1 MKKHLKWAVPILAG
15 VLVSL
20 IPVPKGL
27 DPMAWYYFAIFL
39 ATILAL
45 VFEPLPAAVCGLL
58 GVSLAAALTLVPMS
72 QPPAAPAPK
81 PAAEAS
87 QQAKPAGTVE
97 NVLKPG
103 DASAASARVEPAK
116 EPEAKPAQPKKPTAA
131 DQIKWALSGF
141 SDSTVWLIFVAFILG
156 LGYEKTGLGKRIA
169 LLLMKKL
176 GRSTLGLGYAVAL
189 SDLALAPFL
198 PSNTARSGGTIYPII
213 KNIPVLYGSTPENE
227 PRKIGSYLM
236 WVALASTCVT
246 SGAFLTSFAPNVL
259 ALSMTQ
265 KLANI
270 DISWTEWF
278 VNMLPV
284 SVVLFIVTPL
294 LVYKIY
300 PPTLKQSE
308 EAPIWAGKELEALG
322 PMSRK
327 EITLAVLALVSLC
340 LWIFGGSWMN
350 ATTVALA
357 AMGVMVLTKI
367 VSWDDI
373 LSNKSAWNIL
383 FWYGT
388 LMAIADGLNKVGFLK
403 WFCQNL
409 AGSLQGFGVVVIII
423 LLVTVFWY
431 ASFFFASVTALV
443 TALLPPFLM
452 AALLVPGLPVKILII
467 LMCGSLG
474 LRGILT
480 PYAVAPAIIY
490 YGSGYISPRDHWR
503 LGFIFSTFFLVVF
516 LAVAMPYL
524 FMLYK

>member
-1 MKKHLKWAVPILAG
+1 MKKHFRWAVPVIAG
-15 VLVSL
+15 VVVAL
-20 IPVPKGL
+20 IPVPSGL
-27 DPMAWYYFAIFL
+27 EPMAWYYFAIFL

-58 GVSLAAALTLVPMS
+58 GVSLVAALTLVPPN
-72 QPPAAPAPK
+72 PPATPAPK
-81 PAAEAS
+81 PAVVAS
-87 QQAKPAGTVE
+87 NTAGGNGGQAAVKSPQATVTAVKDESSSKPAE
-97 NVLKPG
+97 
-103 DASAASARVEPAK
+103 
-116 EPEAKPAQPKKPTAA
+116 KKPVKHTAA
-131 DQIKWALSGF
+131 DQIKWALTGF

-227 PRKIGSYLM
+227 PRKLGSYLM

-259 ALSMTQ
+259 AMSLTQ
-265 KLANI
+265 KIANI
-270 DISWTEWF
+270 NLSWTEWF
-278 VNMLPV
+278 IYMLPV
-284 SVVLFIVTPL
+284 SAVLFIVTPY

-300 PPTLKQSE
+300 PPALKRSE
-308 EAPIWAGKELEALG
+308 EAPAWAGRELEALG
-322 PMSRK
+322 PITRK
-327 EITLAVLALVSLC
+327 EIILGVLALGSLI

-350 ATTVALA
+350 ATMVALA
-357 AMGVMVLTKI
+357 AMGAMVVTKI
-367 VSWDDI
+367 VTWDDI
-373 LSNKSAWNIL
+373 LGNKPAWNIL

-388 LMAIADGLNKVGFLK
+388 LMAIADGLNRVGFLK

-409 AGSLQGFGVVVIII
+409 ADSLTGISVVTIIII
-423 LLVTVFWY
+423 LVAVFWY
-431 ASFFFASVTALV
+431 ASFFFASVTALT
-443 TALLPPFLM
+443 TALLPPFLL
-452 AALLVPGLPVKILII
+452 AAMLVPGLPVKIFII

-490 YGSGYISPRDHWR
+490 YGSGYISPQDHWR

-516 LAVAMPYL
+516 LSISIPYL
-524 FMLYK
+524 YMIQ